1 MYIKKF
7 LKHYYVMLVPGISL
21 AYFLQY
27 RSDVRNYYGIRGLQ
41 SGTWNAEIAFC
52 WTGEFSVYAAD
63 QRCKTGDCKYGDHRC
78 GEDHRQYHRA
88 AYLCDPAE

>member
-1 MYIKKF
+1 MYIKKVF
-7 LKHYYVMLVPGISL
+7 ETLLCDAGSGISL

-41 SGTWNAEIAFC
+41 SGTWNAEIAFYR
-52 WTGEFSVYAAD
+52 TGEFPVYAAD

-78 GEDHRQYHRA
+78 GEDHRQYHCA